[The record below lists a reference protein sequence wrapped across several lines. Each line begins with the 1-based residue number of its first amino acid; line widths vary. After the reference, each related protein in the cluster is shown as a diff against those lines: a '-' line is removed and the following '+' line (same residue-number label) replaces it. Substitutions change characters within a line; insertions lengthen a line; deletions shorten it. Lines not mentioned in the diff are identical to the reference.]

1 MKENLHSLIYLAQ
14 CDTTTG
20 FLSHN
25 AEILNLCKS
34 RPKEQPLLI
43 ESSSLHTL
51 KTLVRVPKKHKNRI
65 RKAKYATFIYPNKKA
80 LRLVREELHSHFLK
94 EFKTLY
100 STSANPTKED
110 FNEIWAREKCDVIVL
125 DKRGFS
131 QKTPSRIYKINQH
144 AIQRRR

>member
-51 KTLVRVPKKHKNRI
+51 KTLVRVPKNIKIGFVK
-65 RKAKYATFIYPNKKA
+65 PNMQLLSIQIKK
-80 LRLVREELHSHFLK
+80 L
-94 EFKTLY
+94 
-100 STSANPTKED
+100 
-110 FNEIWAREKCDVIVL
+110 
-125 DKRGFS
+125 
-131 QKTPSRIYKINQH
+131 
-144 AIQRRR
+144 